1 MAIVGLGLD
10 LAQIARF
17 ERVYA
22 RHGDHLL
29 ERIFTDAERAYCE
42 LRPRSRMT
50 HYTGR
55 FAVKEAVMKVLGTG
69 WARGVRWRDIEVVRA
84 SGQAPELVLHGI
96 AAEVA
101 RKKGIAKI
109 HITITHDAG
118 IAAAV
123 AVAESSIPPAPRSPS

>member
-1 MAIVGLGLD
+1 MAILGLGLD

-17 ERVYA
+17 EKVYA

-69 WARGVRWRDIEVVRA
+69 WARGVRWRDIEVVRT
-84 SGQAPELVLHGI
+84 SGQAPELVLHGV
-96 AAEVA
+96 AAEIA
-101 RKKGIAKI
+101 QKKGIAKI

-118 IAAAV
+118 LAAAV
-123 AVAESSIPPAPRSPS
+123 EIGRAHV